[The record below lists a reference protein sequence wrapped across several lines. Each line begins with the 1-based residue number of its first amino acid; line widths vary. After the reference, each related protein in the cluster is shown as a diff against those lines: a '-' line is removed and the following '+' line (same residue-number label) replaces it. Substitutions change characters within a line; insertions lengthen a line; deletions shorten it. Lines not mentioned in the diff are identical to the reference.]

1 MSTQT
6 TGDGQRPERLSERA
20 RRDLSEALLFE
31 RLAETGH
38 LASECGLH
46 EEAERIFCHLV
57 SARPGNP
64 SPLIALAIVRSC
76 AGRTE
81 QAIDNMREVVEDHPD
96 SEMAKAVLGMFLS
109 QTRQPG
115 ADGLFG
121 ELLANGKDPAAIQV
135 ARLCMKDEVPVP
147 TAPASESLEY
157 FRHYN
162 LRP

>member
-1 MSTQT
+1 M
-6 TGDGQRPERLSERA
+6 
-20 RRDLSEALLFE
+20 
-31 RLAETGH
+31 AETGH

-57 SARPGNP
+57 TARPGNP

-76 AGRTE
+76 AGRMD
-81 QAIDNMREVVEDHPD
+81 QAIDDIREVAAAHPD

-109 QTRQPG
+109 QARRPE
-115 ADGLFG
+115 ADELFG

-135 ARLCMKDEVPVP
+135 ARLCMKDEIPVP
-147 TAPASESLEY
+147 ATPASESLEY

-162 LRP
+162 VRP